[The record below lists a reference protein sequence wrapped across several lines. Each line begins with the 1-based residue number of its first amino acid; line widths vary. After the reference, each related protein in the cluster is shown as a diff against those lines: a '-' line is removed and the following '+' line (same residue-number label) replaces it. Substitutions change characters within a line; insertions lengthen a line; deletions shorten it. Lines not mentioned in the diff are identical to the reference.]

1 MTKEAT
7 MGPSAPDFHIL
18 FESAPDPYL
27 VLDSSLNIVA
37 VSNAYL
43 RATLTVREQILGK
56 QIFTVFP
63 DNPDDPGAEG
73 VRNLKLSL
81 QRVLKNQKPDPMAVQ
96 KYDIKR
102 PEIDGG
108 GFEERFWSP
117 INTPIFDAQGQIIYI
132 IHRVEDVTD
141 FVNLKKQGKETIK
154 LTEELREKAL
164 RMETE
169 IFARSKEVA
178 ATSAELKHANAELKV
193 LYAKTQE
200 LDQLKTNFFANM
212 SHEIRTPMNAILGL
226 TYLLKRHTPTPEQDE
241 KLDKI
246 AVASRHLLS
255 IINDILDFSKIE
267 SGKLILEKATFPA
280 SAVLDHTRSLLE
292 DAAVAKGLTIEVEYN
307 DIPVWLIGDQTRLR
321 QALLNYAGNSIKFTE
336 HGKIVLRGKLLED
349 YGDEVLVRFEV
360 ADTGIGIE
368 PDKISELFQAF
379 KQVDSSTTRKYGGTG
394 LGLAITQKLSG
405 LMGGSV
411 GVDSQF
417 GKGSTFWFTARLG
430 KGTAIEIAKVD
441 DAELAIKTNHSNAY
455 ILLVEDDLINQEV
468 ARTLL
473 VDAGLRVDIAGD
485 GKQAVDKVGANN
497 YDLVLMDL
505 QMPVMDG
512 LEATKLIR
520 QMPNK
525 KSLPILALT
534 ANIFEE
540 YRRKC
545 AEAGM
550 NDFVGKPVEP
560 MALFATILKWLPKS
574 VGGGIKI
581 MTPIYQSGN
590 HTNPAQ
596 VNLQTQLAKIEGL
609 DIERGLLVTSGKIEK
624 FWELL
629 KDFVALHQDDIGRLN
644 NLIDNNVIGE
654 PTRIAHTLKGAAGT
668 LGLVQIQLVAT
679 KLEAA
684 FSAGN
689 TKVEPLLSE
698 IQKLL
703 DALQLRVAEIVKSD
717 VAPLV
722 LANFPLAMNV
732 LTSLIPLLQSGSFK
746 ASQNFKENRPLIRA
760 SIDRVLMASLESAM
774 ENYDFPGALKII
786 EDIQSAENSSQG
798 VK

>member
-1 MTKEAT
+1 MTTDFTQEPT
-7 MGPSAPDFHIL
+7 GPDFHIL
-18 FESAPDPYL
+18 FEAAPDPYL

-43 RATLTVREQILGK
+43 RATLTLREQILGK

-81 QRVLKNQKPDPMAVQ
+81 QRVLKNQQPDPMAVQ

-102 PEIDGG
+102 PESEGG
-108 GFEERFWSP
+108 GFEVRFWSP
-117 INTPIFDAQGQIIYI
+117 INTPVFDADGQIIYI

-141 FVNLKKQGKETIK
+141 FVNLKQQGVESIR

-178 ATSAELKHANAELKV
+178 ATSAELKHANAELKI

-226 TYLLKRHTPTPEQDE
+226 TYLLKRHAPTPEQDE

-267 SGKLILEKATFPA
+267 SGKLVLEKATFPA

-336 HGKIVLRGKLLED
+336 HGKIILRGKLLED

-360 ADTGIGIE
+360 VDTGIGIE
-368 PDKISELFQAF
+368 PNKIPELFQAF

-411 GVDSQF
+411 GVDSKF
-417 GKGSTFWFTARLG
+417 GEGSTFWFTARLG
-430 KGTAIEIAKVD
+430 KGAAIEIAKVD
-441 DAELAIKTNHSNAY
+441 DAELAIKASHSNAY

-473 VDAGLRVDIAGD
+473 VDAGLRVDIAGN
-485 GKQAVDKVGANN
+485 GKQAVDKVSANS

-520 QMPNK
+520 QMPDK
-525 KSLPILALT
+525 ASLPILALT

-560 MALFATILKWLPKS
+560 MALFATLLKWLPKS
-574 VGGGIKI
+574 AGAKIKI
-581 MTPIYQSGN
+581 MTPIYKSETHITPIQEAL
-590 HTNPAQ
+590 HI
-596 VNLQTQLAKIEGL
+596 QLSQIKGL
-609 DIERGLLVTSGKIEK
+609 DLERGLLVTNGKIEK
-624 FWELL
+624 FWDLL
-629 KDFVALHQDDIGRLN
+629 KDFVALHQGDIGKLGG
-644 NLIDNNVIGE
+644 LINSHITGE
-654 PTRIAHTLKGAAGT
+654 PILVAHTLKGAAGT
-668 LGLVQIQLVAT
+668 LGITQIQASAA

-684 FSAGN
+684 LSAGN
-689 TKVEPLLSE
+689 TDVEALLSE
-698 IQKLL
+698 IEKSFQALQIKVAETAELDIAPQIQADIPLAL
-703 DALQLRVAEIVKSD
+703 DALAR
-717 VAPLV
+717 
-722 LANFPLAMNV
+722 
-732 LTSLIPLLQSGSFK
+732 LIPLLQSGSFR
-746 ASQNFKENRPLIRA
+746 ASQGFKENRSIIRA
-760 SIDRVLMASLESAM
+760 SIDKVLMANLEAAM
-774 ENYDFPGALKII
+774 ESYDFPKALKII
-786 EDIQSAENSSQG
+786 QDIQSAEH
-798 VK
+798 KI

>member
-1 MTKEAT
+1 MAT
-7 MGPSAPDFHIL
+7 DSTRQPSGPDFHIL

-27 VLDSSLNIVA
+27 VLDTSLNIVA

-43 RATLTVREQILGK
+43 RATLTLREQILGK

-81 QRVLKNQKPDPMAVQ
+81 QRVLKNQKPDPMLVQ

-102 PEIDGG
+102 PESEGG

-117 INTPIFDAQGQIIYI
+117 INTPVFDADGQIIYI

-141 FVNLKKQGKETIK
+141 FVNLKQQGVESIK
-154 LTEELREKAL
+154 LTEELREKSL

-226 TYLLKRHTPTPEQDE
+226 TYLLKRHAPTPEQNE

-267 SGKLILEKATFPA
+267 SGNLVLEKATFPA

-336 HGKIVLRGKLLED
+336 HGKIILRGKLLED

-368 PDKISELFQAF
+368 PNKIPELFKAF

-411 GVDSQF
+411 GVDSKF
-417 GKGSTFWFTARLG
+417 GEGSTFWFTARLG
-430 KGTAIEIAKVD
+430 KGAAIEIVKVD
-441 DAELAIKTNHSNAY
+441 DAELAIKTGHTNAS

-473 VDAGLRVDIAGD
+473 VDAGLRVDIAD
-485 GKQAVDKVGANN
+485 NGKQAVDMVGANS

-520 QMPNK
+520 QMPDK
-525 KSLPILALT
+525 ASLPILALT

-550 NDFVGKPVEP
+550 NDFIGKPVEP

-574 VGGGIKI
+574 AGAQIKI
-581 MTPIYQSGN
+581 MTPIYKAEAHITPIQESL
-590 HTNPAQ
+590 H
-596 VNLQTQLAKIEGL
+596 TQLSQIEGL
-609 DIERGLLVTSGKIEK
+609 DLERGLLVTNGKIEK
-624 FWELL
+624 FWDLL
-629 KDFVALHQDDIGRLN
+629 KDFVALHQGDVGKLDG
-644 NLIDNNVIGE
+644 LINSHVVGE
-654 PTRIAHTLKGAAGT
+654 PILIAHTLKGAAGT
-668 LGLVQIQLVAT
+668 LGITQIQASAA
-679 KLEAA
+679 KLETAL
-684 FSAGN
+684 STGN
-689 TKVEPLLSE
+689 TDVEVLLRE
-698 IQKLL
+698 IEKSFQ
-703 DALQLRVAEIVKSD
+703 ALQIKVVD
-717 VAPLV
+717 VAKLDIAPQMQ
-722 LANFPLAMNV
+722 ADIPLAMNA
-732 LTSLIPLLQSGSFK
+732 LGGLIPLLQSGSFK
-746 ASQNFKENRPLIRA
+746 ASQSFKENRPIIRA
-760 SIDRVLMASLESAM
+760 SIDKVLMANLESAM
-774 ENYDFPGALKII
+774 ESYDFPKALKII
-786 EDIQSAENSSQG
+786 QDVQG
-798 VK
+798 TVNKI